1 MKQAIGHASF
11 LDLDGTVNIAE
22 FMHMRTR
29 KCYSERREI
38 PRCKELLRFESES
51 LDFLAHAF
59 LPENEETRGK
69 ALLPR
74 QKMEVFWGF
83 VGDLGFQSGIGEDLG
98 TVCKTIDSV
107 LNNIEER
114 SVNWIH
120 FPARNNKINEA
131 KLLWQRRF
139 RLSTNPESV
148 LHRCRIEAIASKL
161 RSKQYVCKAIA
172 QEFSGIFSIH

>member
-1 MKQAIGHASF
+1 M
-11 LDLDGTVNIAE
+11 AE
-22 FMHMRTR
+22 FMHVRAR
-29 KCYSERREI
+29 KFYSERREI
-38 PRCKELLRFESES
+38 TRCKELLRFESES
-51 LDFLAHAF
+51 LDFLAHEF
-59 LPENEETRGK
+59 LPENEETRDGSF
-69 ALLPR
+69 LR
-74 QKMEVFWGF
+74 F
-83 VGDLGFQSGIGEDLG
+83 VGDPGFQSGIGEDMG

>member
-98 TVCKTIDSV
+98 TATVF

-114 SVNWIH
+114 SGNWIH
-120 FPARNNKINEA
+120 FPARNNEINEA

-139 RLSTNPESV
+139 RLSTNPN
-148 LHRCRIEAIASKL
+148 RCSIGVGL
-161 RSKQYVCKAIA
+161 KQLL
-172 QEFSGIFSIH
+172 QN